1 MFSRDPKG
9 SAFDQVAF
17 SSEKLEPQNYLRL
30 PCLLVA
36 YAHKTCIIEQLRS
49 TISRR

>member
-17 SSEKLEPQNYLRL
+17 SSEKTGATKLHAFALGGGL
-30 PCLLVA
+30 DG
-36 YAHKTCIIEQLRS
+36 CIPV
-49 TISRR
+49 